1 MKQTI
6 NSILSNLKPFG
17 AYIVSVLIGFGIT
30 FRDEVLGFYLF
41 FAVYLILGILVGVFT
56 DIKKDKYG
64 LIAYAAI
71 LAIAPLANLII
82 AANYMNSMSYT
93 FGIKNVVYGIGSLC
107 NMFCTYFTPFISS
120 HSFIL
125 RYAFGFVIAFIPI
138 AIGFGL
144 KKVINSRKA
153 M

>member
-6 NSILSNLKPFG
+6 NTILSNLKPFG
-17 AYIVSVLIGFGIT
+17 GYILAVLVGLGIT
-30 FRDEVLGFYLF
+30 FANEVIGFYAF
-41 FAVYLILGILVGVFT
+41 FIVYLVLSILIGIYT
-56 DIKKDKYG
+56 DLKKDKYG
-64 LIAYAAI
+64 LVAYAVV
-71 LAIAPLANLII
+71 LAVAPLINL
-82 AANYMNSMSYT
+82 ALEGQMSYT

-120 HSFIL
+120 DSFIL
-125 RYAFGFVIAFIPI
+125 RYVFAFVIAFIPI
-138 AIGFGL
+138 AIGLGL

>member
-30 FRDEVLGFYLF
+30 FRNEVLGFYLF
-41 FAVYLILGILVGVFT
+41 FAVYLVLGILAGVFT

-64 LIAYAAI
+64 LIAYAVI
-71 LAIAPLANLII
+71 LAVAPLTNLLLANQ
-82 AANYMNSMSYT
+82 MSYT

-107 NMFCTYFTPFISS
+107 NMFCAYFTPFISS

-125 RYAFGFVIAFIPI
+125 RYVFAFVIAFIPI
-138 AIGFGL
+138 AIGLGL
-144 KKVINSRKA
+144 KKVIKSKKA

>member
-30 FRDEVLGFYLF
+30 FRNEVLGFYLF
-41 FAVYLILGILVGVFT
+41 FAVYLILGILAGVFT

-71 LAIAPLANLII
+71 LAIAPLANLMI
-82 AANYMNSMSYT
+82 AANHVNSMS
-93 FGIKNVVYGIGSLC
+93 FELGIDDIVYGIGSLS
-107 NMFCTYFTPFISS
+107 NMFCVYFTPFISS

-125 RYAFGFVIAFIPI
+125 RYVFAFVIAFLPI
-138 AIGFGL
+138 AIGLGIR
-144 KKVINSRKA
+144 KVLNRKKA